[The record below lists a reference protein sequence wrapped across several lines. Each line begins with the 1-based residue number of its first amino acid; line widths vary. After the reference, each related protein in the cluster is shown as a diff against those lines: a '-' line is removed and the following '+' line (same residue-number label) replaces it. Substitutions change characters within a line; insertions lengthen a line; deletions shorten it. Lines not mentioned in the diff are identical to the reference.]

1 MTISVWVFPETDISD
16 VSLELIA
23 AIKQGYLTVK
33 AAGVWAGDVETP
45 SVETPSEGTKFLGLI
60 WITNTSAVLIPAHG
74 GITLMAN
81 TNNFKAFALDPNAN
95 VMSQEGWEALPA
107 LLAGFSSGKAS
118 SAQVNKAIRQ
128 ATTIAALVGQFI
140 ANSGVDALD
149 NGDVSG
155 LVTKFTSALKTNLTL
170 GTASTKDIGT
180 GTNQVPDMNSFTSA
194 NNWFKLPS
202 GYIVQ
207 FFSASF
213 DTSGSYINFPTPLPQ
228 E

>member
-1 MTISVWVFPETDISD
+1 
-16 VSLELIA
+16 
-23 AIKQGYLTVK
+23 
-33 AAGVWAGDVETP
+33 
-45 SVETPSEGTKFLGLI
+45 
-60 WITNTSAVLIPAHG
+60 
-74 GITLMAN
+74 MAN

-213 DTSGSYINFPTPLPQ
+213 DTSGSYINFPTPFASRVVAVIPGTFMNSNTSNVVQFSSIALDTLSLTRFFAKYNTGTANLSHFIAIGK
-228 E
+228 